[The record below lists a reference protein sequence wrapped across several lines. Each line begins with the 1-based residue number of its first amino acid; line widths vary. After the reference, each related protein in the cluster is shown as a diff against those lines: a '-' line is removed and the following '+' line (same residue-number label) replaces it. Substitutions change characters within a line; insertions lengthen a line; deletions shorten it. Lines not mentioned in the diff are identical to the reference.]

1 MIKYFNGENKKYPTL
16 SADDLKVV
24 KWYVDKKFAVHPNF
38 NSHTGAILD
47 MGQGVMQSVSSNQK
61 LKTRIITDYGLVYVD
76 DASAYI
82 LWTVFFNK
90 WQGYNI
96 EKNILYQDNKSAILL
111 DLNGESSAG
120 KRIRA
125 LNNYYSYNISR

>member
-1 MIKYFNGENKKYPTL
+1 
-16 SADDLKVV
+16 
-24 KWYVDKKFAVHPNF
+24 
-38 NSHTGAILD
+38 
-47 MGQGVMQSVSSNQK
+47 MQSVSSNQK
-61 LKTRIITDYGLVYVD
+61 LKTRIITDSGLVYVD